1 MYVYI
6 IKLRCAT
13 ILTKIV
19 SKPKKK
25 KNKERRITQSLC
37 HWPAYMCMCV
47 TKVICEHDL
56 DGYWEVPAALQ
67 KIYQLVNNI
76 TNCNVIN

>member
-1 MYVYI
+1 
-6 IKLRCAT
+6 
-13 ILTKIV
+13 
-19 SKPKKK
+19 
-25 KNKERRITQSLC
+25 
-37 HWPAYMCMCV
+37 MCMCV

-56 DGYWEVPAALQ
+56 DGYWEVPAGLQ